1 MIKKLFLTFSIFF
14 FITATYASYLKNVP
28 QTIQQPDGRV
38 IHCFASGDEFHN
50 WLHDSAGF
58 TIIKNT
64 QTGFYTYAVKIGE
77 ELYPSEYIVGVA
89 NPYQLELKPHTN
101 ISADKWIEKRKSFEA
116 LTPQLPFQKTSGK
129 NHGKINNLV
138 FFIRFSNETDES
150 FSTSYTSILNKF
162 NDSSSLTANSLYNYY
177 RLTSYGK
184 LCVNSYFYP
193 TSNTS
198 TIYSFQDSFP
208 RNYYLK
214 YDSLTNPNGY
224 KSSNQRRNREHAL
237 LKRAVLFFQDSVPE
251 SLNLDYNNDGNIDNV
266 CFVTSGSPAG
276 WSDLMWPHR
285 WSLTSYELY
294 INNKRVYDYNFIMES
309 YMYVGII
316 THEFMHT
323 LSAPDLYRYKDD
335 ENITPVGPWDLMAST
350 NYSKP
355 QGLGAYM
362 KYKYGNWIDSI
373 PTIYKN
379 GTYTLYPA
387 NGTRQ
392 DKIAYKIPIEG
403 ESDQFLL
410 VEYRKTS
417 SSTFESS
424 LAGSGMLIYRIDER
438 FNGNAS
444 YNGYSILDEVY
455 LFRPGG
461 TPNSQGSLSQAHFN
475 EENGRT
481 VFNETSNPFPFLS
494 EGDIVHEIFISNISR
509 TVDSIQF
516 TIGIDTTVLRLDTN
530 NMLLENQLDYLDTFS
545 ITANTTW
552 SIQCDTSWISLSASQ
567 GSGNAQIIV
576 SSKQTN
582 TTTINREVELSVL
595 GHSRIKTLHI
605 TQKPVII
612 NKCMAISNILENDT
626 LTEFTF
632 PYSDSNNY
640 VNAASEYFLI
650 SDEITIDSLAIY
662 FGNLQLSSNDT
673 VIIRIS
679 NTTSLKTPTTII
691 KTIHLSGDQI
701 QALAWNTIVL
711 EKPIKT
717 VKHFCVYYILPGN
730 PGDEDSSYFVLAQ
743 NKKFRNNSYST
754 GFLRYNNYWYEPK
767 TFLFNNY
774 NYSLPIRLYV
784 CPTDI
789 SIKETSQKEA
799 FAIKLYPNPA
809 KEMLHIETLNSSSA
823 IVNFTIYNIKG
834 QMISTFINRNT
845 SETQSINIG
854 NLASGMYFLKVSG
867 SDFSKVKSFI
877 VE

>member
-1 MIKKLFLTFSIFF
+1 MIKKLFLALSLFF
-14 FITATYASYLKNVP
+14 FITATYASYLINVP

-77 ELYPSEYIVGVA
+77 ELFPSEYIVGEA
-89 NPYQLELKPHTN
+89 NPYQLGLKPHAN
-101 ISADKWIEKRKSFEA
+101 ISTDKWMEKRKSIEA
-116 LTPQLPFQKTSGK
+116 LTPQLPFLKTSGR
-129 NHGKINNLV
+129 NHGEINNLV
-138 FFIRFSNETDES
+138 FFIRFADETDEK
-150 FSTSYTSILNKF
+150 FSTAYTSILNKF
-162 NDSSSLTANSLYNYY
+162 NDSSSLTVNSLYNYY

-184 LCVNSYFYP
+184 LYVNSYLYP

-208 RNYYLK
+208 RNYYLE
-214 YDSLTNPNGY
+214 YDSYTNPEGY
-224 KSSNQRRNREHAL
+224 QSYSQRRSREHAL
-237 LKRAVLFFQDSVPE
+237 LQRAVLFFQDSIPE
-251 SLNLDYNNDGNIDNV
+251 SLNLDYNNDGRIDNI

-285 WSLTSYELY
+285 WSLTSHEVY
-294 INNKRVYDYNFIMES
+294 INDKRVYDYNFIMES

-323 LSAPDLYRYKDD
+323 LGAPDLYRYKND

-373 PTIYKN
+373 PTIYQN

-392 DKIAYKIPIEG
+392 DKIAYRIPIEG
-403 ESDQFLL
+403 EYDQYLV
-410 VEYRKTS
+410 VEYRKTN

-438 FNGNAS
+438 INGNAS

-461 TPNSQGSLSQAHFN
+461 TPSSQGYLSQAHFS
-475 EENGRT
+475 EESGRT
-481 VFNETSNPFPFLS
+481 TFNETSNPSPFLS
-494 EGDIVHEIFISNISR
+494 EGYEVYGIFISNISR
-509 TVDSIQF
+509 TTDSMQF
-516 TIGIDTTVLRLDTN
+516 TIGIDTTILSLDTN
-530 NMLLENQLDYLDTFS
+530 YMLLENQLDYLDTFS

-552 SIQCDTSWISLSASQ
+552 RIQCDTSWISLSANQ
-567 GSGNAQIIV
+567 GNGDAQIV
-576 SSKQTN
+576 VTNKQLN
-582 TTTINREVELSVL
+582 TTSIKREIELSVL
-595 GHSRIKTLHI
+595 GQSRIRTIQI
-605 TQKPVII
+605 TQKPIQI
-612 NKCMAISNILENDT
+612 DKCISISNILENDT
-626 LTEFTF
+626 LSEFTF

-640 VNAASEYFLI
+640 VNAASEYFSI
-650 SDEITIDSLAIY
+650 FDEITIDSLAIY
-662 FGNLQLSSNDT
+662 FGNLHLSSIDT
-673 VIIRIS
+673 VIVRIS
-679 NTTSLKTPTTII
+679 NTNSLKTPTTII
-691 KTIHLSGDQI
+691 ETILLPVDQI
-701 QALAWNTIVL
+701 QALAWNTIVF

-717 VKHFCVYYILPGN
+717 IKHFCVYYILPGN
-730 PGDEDSSYFVLAQ
+730 PGDEDSSCFVLAQ
-743 NKKFRNNSYST
+743 NKTHRNNSYST
-754 GFLRYNNYWYEPK
+754 GFLRFNNNWEEPKNFLYNN
-767 TFLFNNY
+767 T

-799 FAIKLYPNPA
+799 FVVKLYPNPA
-809 KEMLHIETLNSSSA
+809 KDMLHIETLNSSSD
-823 IVNFTIYNIKG
+823 IVNFTIYNING
-834 QMISTFINRNT
+834 QAISTYINRNT
-845 SETQSINIG
+845 SETQSISIS